1 MTTKSTIV
9 LISSTVAFTICFM
22 TWMMFAVLGIPIQ
35 QALDLNETQFGLLA
49 ATPVLTGSLVRLPLG
64 IMTDKYGGRIVFFRL
79 NVSDSIADLF

>member
-1 MTTKSTIV
+1 
-9 LISSTVAFTICFM
+9 M

-79 NVSDSIADLF
+79 NVSDSIADLLMGVC